1 MIFYFS
7 TRFIDNR
14 IFKSLKERNKKLT
27 FNPGSPFG
35 PNVCLMYVFKTFSIR
50 FPTKKN
56 KIKAK
61 WKKKKFIKT
70 FTRFKL
76 KGKKNLVAK
85 IKSMKKKEWHPIL
98 NNK

>member
-50 FPTKKN
+50 FPTKK
-56 KIKAK
+56 KQDKSEMEE
-61 WKKKKFIKT
+61 KKFY
-70 FTRFKL
+70 
-76 KGKKNLVAK
+76 
-85 IKSMKKKEWHPIL
+85 
-98 NNK
+98 